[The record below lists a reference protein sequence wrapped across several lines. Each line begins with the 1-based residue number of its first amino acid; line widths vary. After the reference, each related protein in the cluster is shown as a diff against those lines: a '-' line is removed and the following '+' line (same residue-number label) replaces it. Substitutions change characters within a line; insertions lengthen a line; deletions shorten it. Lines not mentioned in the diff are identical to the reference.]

1 MNKKL
6 NTFIFLLVGTVIN
19 ILVMLILLVGLLYL
33 SGFIL
38 TAGTD
43 EKVKTIVFFAIVLFS
58 VIGSYFIYSRIVKA
72 INKKWD
78 LEQWIEPIFRRKRS

>member
-38 TAGTD
+38 TAETD

-78 LEQWIEPIFRRKRS
+78 LEQWIEPIFRRKRM